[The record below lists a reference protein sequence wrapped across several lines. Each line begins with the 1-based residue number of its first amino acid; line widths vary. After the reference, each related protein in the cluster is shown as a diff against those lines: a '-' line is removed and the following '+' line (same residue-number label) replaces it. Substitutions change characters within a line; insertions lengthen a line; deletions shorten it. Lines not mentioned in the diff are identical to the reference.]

1 MSFFTP
7 MTLNKRWMLPL
18 LLVAFFW
25 GQAMADEGGVALSAT
40 RIVFTDT
47 DRAKTITISNHG
59 QSVYLVQA
67 GVVMSQENAKSAPFV
82 VTPPLFRLE
91 SLSQNTLRILPNGTE
106 VLPRDRESVFYF
118 AATAIPASSRPSEQ
132 TQPLAA
138 SVSIGLR
145 TLIKL
150 FYRPSGLNIT
160 PEEAATNLTFSWRG
174 GRLNVS
180 NPTPYYLTLSTL
192 SLDGKSVDLRTLG
205 AMLAPK
211 SEWHYPISGPVHQA
225 QWAVINDYG
234 GMGPVNQAQVNV
246 GGGPA

>member
-1 MSFFTP
+1 MPFFTL
-7 MTLNKRWMLPL
+7 MTLIKRWGLPL
-18 LLVAFFW
+18 LLAAFFS
-25 GQAMADEGGVALSAT
+25 GQAIADEGGIALSAT

-59 QSVYLVQA
+59 QPVYLVQA
-67 GVVMSQENAKSAPFV
+67 GVVMSQENAKSAPFI

-91 SLSQNTLRILPNGTE
+91 SLSQNTLRILPNGTDD
-106 VLPRDRESVFYF
+106 LPRDRESVFYF
-118 AATAIPASSRPSEQ
+118 AATAIPASSKPSEQ
-132 TQPLAA
+132 DRPLAA

-160 PEEAATNLTFSWRG
+160 PDQAATGLTFSWQG
-174 GRLNVS
+174 GRLNVV
-180 NPTPYYLTLSTL
+180 NPTPYYLTLGTL
-192 SLDGKSVDLRTLG
+192 SLEGKSVDLRALG

-211 SEWHYPISGPVHQA
+211 SEWHYPVPGPVRQV

-234 GMGPVNQAQVNV
+234 GMGPLHQAQVTV